1 MHVYLVNTSK
11 RMKLAVRSIGSILL
25 VISTILAF
33 HQNLSAQ
40 RCYQSDIMVK
50 GGGQYARFCPTD
62 GNTDLLHLT
71 STDSSGLYYSYI
83 LVNLQ
88 DQIIYARRDS
98 AFDLDNLANGTY
110 RFWGVSHSDTLVWT
124 AGLDV
129 ITVRAK
135 NDGCANLSNS
145 VVTVYKDEPDAGTVT
160 LLSGTRDTVYC
171 SSLSTNDTIRVK
183 RALASNLYYTYFLIN
198 GNGVLVAMNDDGL
211 FDLRGQPDGFFQI
224 IGVSYS
230 GIINVI
236 PGDIINENSI
246 IGCSEYSLPVTVT
259 KSTPTAGLIR
269 FTSLD
274 TVATVCPGD
283 GNTDW
288 LVMRKTAYSTAF
300 SYGYLITDNA
310 GKLIRFSSKDSV
322 NFEQSAL
329 GINRIYGLS
338 YSGTVTV
345 QPGDTIWTVDSLT
358 SGCWNVTDR
367 YLTVHLV
374 EPKAG
379 RIRALN
385 QDSILYACPGDNL
398 PDRFFF
404 DTVGATPNAV
414 RYVVTDEKNIITR
427 VLSTN
432 FTDFEATGVGIAR
445 VYSISYIGEY
455 LAKVG
460 DTLFVTNLVKGCFA
474 ISDNYLEVIKNIPE
488 GGQVSMLE
496 GDTVLYLCNNTS
508 GAVVYRFK
516 NNSPQPLRYDYVLTN
531 EANQILDIASGDSYV
546 FSDIPRGEIR
556 IWGVAYSGNRLLEAG
571 DHLLVSSYS
580 DACFEVST
588 NYIHVIKDVPFAG
601 QIALTDGSLGKFFC
615 LNSEGPAVVQYT
627 NTGSAKSKYTFVVTD
642 ESDKIVRISTSK
654 SFDLKSMPVG
664 GYRIYGVSYTGDILV
679 KNGDFLQSKAFSND
693 CFDVSDQFIHV
704 IRDNP
709 YAGRIQALGGTARVF
724 TCPLNDNLDYV
735 HFQHPEAVAIKYAFV
750 VTDTFDNIT
759 QFTFLDSIDF
769 GFSQPGKCRVYGVGF
784 EGAFAARVGNNIR
797 SIAFSDGCYDLT
809 NNYVEIIKR
818 DPPNTNISSPA
829 GDSITICVNDDQ
841 EDLITF
847 ATDDKTGI
855 PVGYVITDLN
865 SRIIGQSLANP
876 VPFNDL
882 PPGLSRVYAVTFTGQ
897 WVPRTG
903 FFLLDRPLSDDCYT
917 ISNNFIKVNKMNTG
931 NRCVTV
937 SVHEPEV
944 TKTYFA
950 VQPNPNQGRLEVN
963 LLEPSLRY
971 DLTHIEVLDI
981 LGRSLHQWTWQ
992 SGATRQTLDLNELSN
1007 GTYWLRFRTNRNAWV
1022 TKIQVVK

>member
-1 MHVYLVNTSK
+1 
-11 RMKLAVRSIGSILL
+11 MKLAVRSIGSILL
-25 VISTILAF
+25 ITLSLLGM
-33 HQNLSAQ
+33 HSDLSAQ

-50 GGGQYARFCPTD
+50 GGGQFARLCPKD
-62 GNTDLLHLT
+62 GNSDIVQLT
-71 STDSSGLYYSYI
+71 STDSSGLFYSYI

-88 DQIIYARRDS
+88 DEIIFARRDS
-98 AFDLDNLANGTY
+98 SFELDYLDNGTY
-110 RFWGVSHSDTLVWT
+110 RFWGVSHSDTLIWE
-124 AGLDV
+124 AGMDV
-129 ITVRAK
+129 ISVRAK
-135 NDGCANLSNS
+135 NNGCANLSNS
-145 VVTVYKDEPDAGTVT
+145 VVTLYKDEPAAGTVT
-160 LLSGTRDTVYC
+160 LLSGLKDTVYC

-183 RALASNLYYTYFLIN
+183 KAQASNLFYTYFLVN
-198 GNGVLVAMNDDGL
+198 GAGVLVAMNDEGL

-246 IGCSEYSLPVTVT
+246 IGCFEYSIPVNVT

-274 TVATVCPGD
+274 TTATVCPGD

-288 LVMRKTAYSTAF
+288 LVMRKSAFSSAF
-300 SYGYLITDNA
+300 SYGYLITDAN
-310 GKLIRFSSKDSV
+310 GVLIRYSSKDSV
-322 NFEQSAL
+322 NFEQSQL
-329 GINRIYGLS
+329 GVNRIYGLS
-338 YSGTVTV
+338 YSGTVTI
-345 QPGDTIWTVDSLT
+345 QPGDTIWTADSLT
-358 SGCWNVTDR
+358 TGCWNLTAR
-367 YLTVHLV
+367 YLTVYLV

-379 RIRALN
+379 KIRALN

-414 RYVVTDEKNIITR
+414 RYVVTDENNIITR

-432 FTDFEATGVGIAR
+432 FTDFEATGVGTAR
-445 VYSISYIGEY
+445 VYAISYIGEY
-455 LAKVG
+455 QAMVG
-460 DTLFVTNLVKGCFA
+460 DTLFVSNLVKGCYD
-474 ISDNYLEVIKNIPE
+474 ISDNYLPVIKNIPV

-508 GAVVYRFK
+508 GNVVYRFK

-546 FSDIPRGEIR
+546 FSFIPRGEIR
-556 IWGVAYSGNRLLEAG
+556 IWGVAYSGNRLLNIG
-571 DHLLVSSYS
+571 DHLVVSSYS
-580 DACFEVST
+580 DACFEVSS

-601 QIALTDGSLGKFFC
+601 QIALTDGTLGKFFC
-615 LNSEGPAVVQYT
+615 LNNAGPAMVTYT
-627 NTGSAKSKYTFVVTD
+627 NTGSAKSKYIFVITD
-642 ESDKIVRISTSK
+642 ETDKIVRISTSK
-654 SFDLKSMPVG
+654 SFDLKSMPAG

-679 KNGDFLQSKAFSND
+679 KNGDLFQSKVFSND
-693 CFDVSDQFIHV
+693 CFDVSDQYIHV

-709 YAGRIQALGGTARVF
+709 YAGRIQALGGSARVF

-735 HFQHPEAVAIKYAFV
+735 HFQHPEAVAIQYAYV

-784 EGAFAARVGNNIR
+784 VGTFKARVGNNIR
-797 SIAFSDGCYDLT
+797 SIAFSDECYDLT

-818 DPPNTNISSPA
+818 DPPNINISSPA

-847 ATDDKTGI
+847 TTDDQTGI

-882 PPGLSRVYAVTFTGQ
+882 PPGQSRVYGVTFTGQ

-917 ISNNFIKVNKMNTG
+917 ISNNFIKVNKMNSG

-937 SVHEPEV
+937 SVHEPEAA
-944 TKTYFA
+944 KNYFV
-950 VQPNPNQGRLEVN
+950 VQPNPNQGRIEVN
-963 LLEPSLRY
+963 LIDASLRY

-981 LGRSLHQWTWQ
+981 LGRSLHQWNWQ
-992 SGATRQTLDLNELSN
+992 SGAIRQTLDLNELAN
-1007 GTYWLRFRTNRNAWV
+1007 GTYWLRFRTDRNAWV